1 MSLDQT
7 AAPDVAAEIERISAG
22 EDKRDAL
29 AQLSDLFWKNSDQR
43 YLSGCAQLLR
53 HFEGDLTYHHDA
65 QWRIIAGLAFGE
77 EKGVPGLRERIRY
90 EEIGPSYLRV
100 MNALR
105 ANCRFPSRPKAAAQP
120 RRLLWIAHNVLGG
133 SHSPTMVATEYCA
146 RLVSLMGIDVM
157 VMDSRL
163 YPDRLQSDLHG
174 LQWTLDKRPAGV
186 TEFRRGGATML
197 LYTAPAFGM
206 SAAKL
211 LACGK
216 AALAFDPDWI
226 VAHGHFNTVGDLMAP
241 NFPTVC
247 MDTTRLE
254 PISLAPHYVLFD
266 DIVQN
271 LRMPATGLLPRTPQI
286 HRLRSNIPLPDT
298 TAPLDRAQFGLAQG
312 DFVYLLVGYRL
323 SGEITEAFEAV
334 LARILDAVPN
344 AVILT
349 VGSRRD
355 WRHPRLKGEASRLR
369 HINFEE
375 NLRALTALCDCYLNP
390 ERQGGGMS
398 ADLARIEAVPVLTL
412 RDNDVAAVVGNGN
425 ALPDLDTLARHAIE
439 LGTNPA
445 SLVAARTRMRV
456 IRDALPDFDDT
467 VRAFVGILEQ
477 AARAAPADE
486 AA

>member
-1 MSLDQT
+1 MTEDET
-7 AAPDVAAEIERISAG
+7 AAEIERLCAG

-29 AQLSDLFWKNSDQR
+29 AQMSRLFWKSSDQR
-43 YLSGCAQLLR
+43 YLWGCTRLLR

-65 QWRIIAGLAFGE
+65 QWRMIAALAFGE
-77 EKGVPGLRERIRY
+77 GKGVPGLRERIRF

-100 MNALR
+100 MTALR
-105 ANCRFPSRPKAAAQP
+105 ADCRFPPRPKAAPRP
-120 RRLLWIAHNVLGG
+120 RRLLWISHNVLGG
-133 SHSPTMVATEYCA
+133 SHSPTMVATQYCT

-157 VMDSRL
+157 IMDSRL
-163 YPDRLQSDLHG
+163 YPDRLQSDMYG
-174 LQWTLDKRPAGV
+174 LYWTLDKRPAGLS
-186 TEFRRGGATML
+186 EFRRDDAKML
-197 LYTAPAFGM
+197 LYTAPEFGM

-211 LACGK
+211 LACGR
-216 AALAFDPDWI
+216 AALAFDPDWV
-226 VAHGHFNTVGDLMAP
+226 VAHGDCNTLGDLLAP
-241 NFPTVC
+241 HFPTVC
-247 MDTTRLE
+247 VDTTRRE
-254 PISLAPHYVLFD
+254 PISLAPHYILFD

-298 TAPLDRAQFGLAQG
+298 IAPLDRAKFGLAPE

-323 SGEITEAFEAV
+323 VGEITEAFESV
-334 LARILDAVPN
+334 LARILDAVPH

-349 VGSRRD
+349 VGSKRD
-355 WRHPRLKGEASRLR
+355 WRNPRLKGEASRLR

-375 NLRALTALCDCYLNP
+375 NLRGLTALCDCYLNP

-398 ADLARIEAVPVLTL
+398 ADLARIEGVPVLTL
-412 RDNDVAAVVGNGN
+412 RDNDVAAVVGNDN

-445 SLVAARTRMRV
+445 AHAAACARMRA

-467 VRAFVGILEQ
+467 VRAFVAILEE
-477 AARAAPADE
+477 AARAMPADE